1 MSFSWHQ
8 LNWVIKQFDLV
19 CVWSSDERP
28 GSALSGHHDGHGSH
42 ALQRGLTHGV
52 RVRVLLPVSGCGRG
66 GGGRAQTQRAVTA
79 GHDGRGGGR
88 VSGDHQSLGRGQGVA
103 AVGIGGARRGVT
115 QRAGSAREGLTR
127 VAVVARVGVGVVV
140 WFGVV
145 PVAAVVGVGGRQR
158 VVL

>member
-1 MSFSWHQ
+1 M
-8 LNWVIKQFDLV
+8 
-19 CVWSSDERP
+19 
-28 GSALSGHHDGHGSH
+28 
-42 ALQRGLTHGV
+42 
-52 RVRVLLPVSGCGRG
+52 LLPESRCGRRG
-66 GGGRAQTQRAVTA
+66 DGRTQTHRAVTA

-88 VSGDHQSLGRGQGVA
+88 VSGDHQSLGRGQGVT
-103 AVGIGGARRGVT
+103 AVGVGGARGGVSRGV
-115 QRAGSAREGLTR
+115 GSAREGLTR